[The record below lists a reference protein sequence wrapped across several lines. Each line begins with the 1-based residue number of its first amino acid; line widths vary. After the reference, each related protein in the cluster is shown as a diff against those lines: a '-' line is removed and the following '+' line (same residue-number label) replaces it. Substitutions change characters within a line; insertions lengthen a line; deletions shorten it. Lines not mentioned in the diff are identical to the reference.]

1 VQVFGVLEGRGPRL
15 VMLCPQRP
23 RSVSA
28 ARPTDPSR
36 STRRAYAAL
45 NSLALGSNP
54 IEDKAMIQLLEV
66 LKDVSLTHFDISET
80 ECGTSTASKLAEL
93 LAEETKFKA
102 AIEKVTVSGCKVTQ
116 ETAAQL
122 LAAANEASRV
132 RLRTHQ
138 LLAFSKAFHERLG
151 SECLLQAVRSMQIY
165 GGESL
170 RMFVSDMGTSSCVR
184 S

>member
-1 VQVFGVLEGRGPRL
+1 
-15 VMLCPQRP
+15 
-23 RSVSA
+23 
-28 ARPTDPSR
+28 
-36 STRRAYAAL
+36 
-45 NSLALGSNP
+45 
-54 IEDKAMIQLLEV
+54 MIQLLEV
-66 LKDVSLTHFDISET
+66 LKDVSPTDFDISET
-80 ECGTSTASKLAEL
+80 ECGISTASKLAEL

>member
-1 VQVFGVLEGRGPRL
+1 VQTTGQRTHHVVVAATAAAAAAATAATAITTTPRDPYVMCTASMGRTRGGGL
-15 VMLCPQRP
+15 GAGACKAQRQQ
-23 RSVSA
+23 R
-28 ARPTDPSR
+28 
-36 STRRAYAAL
+36 
-45 NSLALGSNP
+45 
-54 IEDKAMIQLLEV
+54 
-66 LKDVSLTHFDISET
+66 THHVR
-80 ECGTSTASKLAEL
+80 GSKLAEL